1 VYRGEFE
8 RRQHASIRKF
18 NEDRYVNS
26 GAIRI
31 SFLELKLFIKNQGK
45 TEIKRLN
52 KGFLLV

>member
-1 VYRGEFE
+1 MRK
-8 RRQHASIRKF
+8 QHASIRKF
-18 NEDRYVNS
+18 NKDRYVNS

-45 TEIKRLN
+45 TEIKLLN